1 MSHLGIS
8 LKIKNI
14 GLQPDG
20 TYRKLI
26 DSSLAKKYGW
36 IHKTSL
42 NKGISITVNDFLK
55 RQVFTSK

>member
-1 MSHLGIS
+1 MKHLGVN

-14 GLQPDG
+14 GFQPDG
-20 TYRKLI
+20 TYRKLM

-42 NKGISITVNDFLK
+42 NKGISITINDFLK
-55 RQVFTSK
+55 REFFVSK